1 MCTILHT
8 VYTAT
13 LGNQVECIHV
23 NHSPNQLLSTDIKFV
38 FQFKAA
44 KDNFLKG
51 RMVVF
56 YFEEGQNRDQDESK
70 NNFVNYLLCHFQ
82 VHKKKSVACLILGY
96 SVFTVYYLLAEINGL
111 ISLILSK
118 CIPSTLG
125 VLLIRNATDL
135 TQT

>member
-23 NHSPNQLLSTDIKFV
+23 NLSPNQLLSTDIKFV

-44 KDNFLKG
+44 KDNFLKVG
-51 RMVVF
+51 WL
-56 YFEEGQNRDQDESK
+56 YFILRKENRDQDESK

-82 VHKKKSVACLILGY
+82 VHKKMSVACLILGY
-96 SVFTVYYLLAEINGL
+96 SVFTVYYMLAEINGL